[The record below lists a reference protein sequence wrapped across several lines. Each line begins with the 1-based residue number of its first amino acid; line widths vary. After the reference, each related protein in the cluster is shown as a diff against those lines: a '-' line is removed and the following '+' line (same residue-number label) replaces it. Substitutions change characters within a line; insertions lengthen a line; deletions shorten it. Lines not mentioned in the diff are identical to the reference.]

1 MNIININNLVKYVI
15 LFCVVAGSTF
25 YIPNCNIINEH
36 AVYIGLLAAT
46 TFAILDRMF
55 PDIVNE
61 CHCNG
66 ENECNMEHYS
76 NSKIN

>member
-1 MNIININNLVKYVI
+1 MNLNFNMNNLVKYVI

-36 AVYIGLLAAT
+36 AVYVGLLAAT

-55 PDIVNE
+55 PDIINE
-61 CHCNG
+61 CHCSSDG
-66 ENECNMEHYS
+66 DCGHH
-76 NSKIN
+76 

>member
-1 MNIININNLVKYVI
+1 MNLNMNNLVKYVI

-46 TFAILDRMF
+46 TFAILDRFF
-55 PDIVNE
+55 PNVVL
-61 CHCNG
+61 
-66 ENECNMEHYS
+66 ENYE
-76 NSKIN
+76 KL